1 MGVENHPALTIVPQL
16 LREYRNMNRMNFA
29 RLSAAALALSPA
41 FAFAQGGSFDTA
53 TAVTTIGTGVAAVAA
68 IGLAMLGVKV
78 VKKVWNKI
86 G

>member
-1 MGVENHPALTIVPQL
+1 M
-16 LREYRNMNRMNFA
+16 RNFA
-29 RLSAAALALSPA
+29 RKLYTGAGLALASGA
-41 FAFAQGGSFDTA
+41 AFAQGGGSFDTA